1 MATFVFFLVWYV
13 FFIIAFGLGFY
24 ILLHKKPKDATTIT
38 SKNTASVDTKMAC
51 AKEDDYEF
59 FNSPWLSL
67 VKTSTMFVGE
77 LVSKSTFRKYPTY
90 ITKKKLFVFTLI
102 TIFIDARTNTYL
114 LTSGI
119 F

>member
-38 SKNTASVDTKMAC
+38 SKNTVC

-77 LVSKSTFRKYPTY
+77 LVSKSTFKKYPTY
-90 ITKKKLFVFTLI
+90 II
-102 TIFIDARTNTYL
+102 YL
-114 LTSGI
+114 DNY
-119 F
+119 FD

>member
-24 ILLHKKPKDATTIT
+24 ILLHKKPKDTTTIT
-38 SKNTASVDTKMAC
+38 SKNTAC

-67 VKTSTMFVGE
+67 VKTSAMFVGE

-90 ITKKKLFVFTLI
+90 M
-102 TIFIDARTNTYL
+102 
-114 LTSGI
+114 
-119 F
+119 

>member
-38 SKNTASVDTKMAC
+38 SKNTASVDTKC

-90 ITKKKLFVFTLI
+90 NII
-102 TIFIDARTNTYL
+102 CIYL
-114 LTSGI
+114 NKY
-119 F
+119 FH

>member
-38 SKNTASVDTKMAC
+38 SKHTASDDTKKGC

-77 LVSKSTFRKYPTY
+77 LVSKSTFEKYPTY
-90 ITKKKLFVFTLI
+90 ITLI
-102 TIFIDARTNTYL
+102 IIFIDAKTNTYL
-114 LTSGI
+114 ITLGI

>member
-38 SKNTASVDTKMAC
+38 SKNTASVDTKC

-77 LVSKSTFRKYPTY
+77 LVSKSTFRK
-90 ITKKKLFVFTLI
+90 
-102 TIFIDARTNTYL
+102 
-114 LTSGI
+114 
-119 F
+119 

>member
-38 SKNTASVDTKMAC
+38 SKNTASVC

-59 FNSPWLSL
+59 AGNQML
-67 VKTSTMFVGE
+67 VARAFVAGK
-77 LVSKSTFRKYPTY
+77 VFQFIKDKSINCPV
-90 ITKKKLFVFTLI
+90 KLQWI
-102 TIFIDARTNTYL
+102 KRRIDISRVKIIYM
-114 LTSGI
+114 
-119 F
+119 

>member
-38 SKNTASVDTKMAC
+38 SKETASDDTKKAC

-77 LVSKSTFRKYPTY
+77 LVSKATFKKYPTY
-90 ITKKKLFVFTLI
+90 I
-102 TIFIDARTNTYL
+102 IFICLDNY
-114 LTSGI
+114 
-119 F
+119 FH